1 MFHLISCGGTRI
13 ISLDEPPIGESVEIY
28 MISGEKREGVLLK
41 KEGSDLTLIDSSTNK
56 PEKIDIKNIRTI
68 KYSDK
73 VYDLE
78 GKIISE
84 NDISEAKG
92 ITKTIGYGLGGFVL
106 GTAVGFGVGVLISS
120 QEEIALIY
128 PMGILGLAG
137 GIYFGI
143 KGSGMD
149 REDAID
155 EIRRERY
162 RETQVELMKQLEQEK
177 KKLEEQQVERE
188 KMMQELKKKKKD

>member
-1 MFHLISCGGTRI
+1 MK
-13 ISLDEPPIGESVEIY
+13 
-28 MISGEKREGVLLK
+28 SGEKREGVLLK
-41 KEGSDLTLIDSSTNK
+41 KEKSLITLIDSSTNK
-56 PEKIDIKNIRTI
+56 PEKIDVEEIRSI
-68 KYSDK
+68 EYSDK

-92 ITKTIGYGLGGFVL
+92 VIKTIGYGLGGFVL
-106 GTAVGFGVGVLISS
+106 GAAVGFGVGVLISS
-120 QEEIALIY
+120 QKEIALMY

-137 GIYFGI
+137 GIYFGT
-143 KGSGMD
+143 KGSGID

-162 RETQVELMKQLEQEK
+162 RETQAELMKQLEQEK